1 MQRSLFRKP
10 GDSDDESSSGSED
23 LSNSASA
30 VSGDSAGLSSS
41 PTDLPDNLGPNP
53 SVPTPAVNSS
63 SSTSPVTIYTT
74 EPPPQPAISQF
85 APNHQY
91 NIVFNALLEAFVN
104 SRISHPAVAEE
115 SFQTI
120 ARLLSDHG
128 IAPPNS
134 ENFARP
140 ELASVR
146 QTYLDGVDALLQR
159 SLQQGAGGEVAGH
172 VVEDSQLSMV
182 LRDTP
187 AAVVPNLPVLKRV
200 MTETVPAGSSL
211 DGRKVLQRCSS
222 LSILANAAKGTRYRP
237 STAPALAESPPSFFP
252 ADKEPKVT
260 PTAPRINVIIKPSRY
275 TSDFIELG
283 YLGKGGFG
291 SVFHVR
297 NRLDG
302 AEYAIKKVALKHEM
316 FKKVQ
321 EDGIGAFERVV
332 REVNTMATLEH
343 NNIVRYYASW
353 IDGLI
358 AEQFAAGPVT
368 TVGVSVGAAAPVNE
382 VNVSKHDPTSNYDRT
397 NNNGPTSND
406 DLPDDEDLS
415 EDEDLPEDEY
425 QTELSEPNIIFDID
439 PDESKVKTL
448 DSLNESKSLSQEI
461 EVGSKDHMGHMDGNS
476 EESSGES
483 VECIPRSFSPKARLP
498 HDSISRYSSK
508 HCGNKPSVN
517 FKLASEDESAHL
529 YSESDLAESAIFSA
543 GNGAMIRSSTKGRGQ
558 DNRRSASVVT
568 LHIQMSLHKLG
579 LTSYL
584 SADSP
589 GPKHCFC
596 LIASLK
602 LFSGL
607 IDGVIYLHEKKIAH
621 RDLKPGNIFLDAYE
635 GRRCCKCDT
644 HNTLVIPRIGDFGLV
659 KNVTENT
666 GVVTPSVAVG
676 TEFYRPQAGVM
687 DDDLIGRD
695 LFALGVILV
704 ELMHKFGTSESFISP
719 CPFSGPGLLTLNR
732 NGTCVHTYSIDKSRK
747 ASKSLG

>member
-10 GDSDDESSSGSED
+10 GDSDDESSSESED
-23 LSNSASA
+23 LSSSASA
-30 VSGDSAGLSSS
+30 VSVDSAGLSSS
-41 PTDLPDNLGPNP
+41 PTAPPVNLGPNP
-53 SVPTPAVNSS
+53 SVPTAATAATHS
-63 SSTSPVTIYTT
+63 SSTSPVTIYSP
-74 EPPPQPAISQF
+74 ESPPHPAISPF
-85 APNHQY
+85 ATNHQY
-91 NIVFNALLEAFVN
+91 SIVFNALLEAFVS
-104 SRISHPAVAEE
+104 SRISHPAAAEE

-159 SLQQGAGGEVAGH
+159 SLQQQGAGGEVAGH
-172 VVEDSQLSMV
+172 VVEDAQLSMV
-182 LRDTP
+182 LRESS
-187 AAVVPNLPVLKRV
+187 AAVVPNPPILKRV
-200 MTETVPAGSSL
+200 MTETAPAGRSL

-222 LSILANAAKGTRYRP
+222 LSILANATKGAKYRP
-237 STAPALAESPPSFFP
+237 NTAPALAESPPSFFP
-252 ADKEPKVT
+252 TDKEPKPT
-260 PTAPRINVIIKPSRY
+260 PTTPSINVIIKPSRY
-275 TSDFIELG
+275 SSDFIELG

-302 AEYAIKKVALKHEM
+302 AEYAVKKVALKHEM

-358 AEQFAAGPVT
+358 AEQFAAGPVA
-368 TVGVSVGAAAPVNE
+368 TVE
-382 VNVSKHDPTSNYDRT
+382 VN
-397 NNNGPTSND
+397 
-406 DLPDDEDLS
+406 
-415 EDEDLPEDEY
+415 
-425 QTELSEPNIIFDID
+425 
-439 PDESKVKTL
+439 VKTL
-448 DSLNESKSLSQEI
+448 DSLNESRSLSKEI
-461 EVGSKDHMGHMDGNS
+461 EVGSKDCMGHMDSNSEESNS

-483 VECIPRSFSPKARLP
+483 VECIPRSFSGKERLA
-498 HDSISRYSSK
+498 HDSISRHSSK
-508 HCGNKPSVN
+508 HRGNKPSVN
-517 FKLASEDESAHL
+517 FKLAPEGESARL
-529 YSESDLAESAIFSA
+529 YSESDLGESAVFSA
-543 GNGAMIRSSTKGRGQ
+543 GNGAMIRSTTKGHGKE
-558 DNRRSASVVT
+558 NRRSASVVT

-584 SADSP
+584 SSDSP
-589 GPKHCFC
+589 PHSGPKHCFC
-596 LIASLK
+596 LTASLR

-607 IDGVIYLHEKKIAH
+607 VDGVAYLHAKKIAH

-644 HNTLVIPRIGDFGLV
+644 HNSLVIPRIGDFGLV

-666 GVVTPSVAVG
+666 GTVTPSVAVG

-704 ELMHKFGTSESFISP
+704 ELMHKFDTS
-719 CPFSGPGLLTLNR
+719 
-732 NGTCVHTYSIDKSRK
+732 
-747 ASKSLG
+747 